1 MSAHS
6 VGTSKHGSVVI
17 TLIVTVAM
25 VVIATSTVMSL
36 QDLLNLHH
44 FLSTMLRTL
53 ARYYYS
59 WDSVNGE
66 NEGTER

>member
-17 TLIVTVAM
+17 TLTVTVAM
-25 VVIATSTVMSL
+25 VVIATTTVMSL

-44 FLSTMLRTL
+44 FLSKMLRTL
-53 ARYYYS
+53 ARYCYS